1 MNLSEFVDKK
11 LYELQ
16 LKGDLDKMV
25 DALTDQMVS
34 QFTKDYFRE
43 KIFNEIVKSLF
54 DGKVYS
60 DGDVLHIN
68 FYVSAQIPIE

>member
-11 LYELQ
+11 LYELK

-25 DALTDQMVS
+25 DTLTDQMVS
-34 QFTKDYFRE
+34 KFTKDYVRE

-68 FYVSAQIPIE
+68 FYVSVQIPIE